1 MGKVAQREA
10 ATMRRM
16 IWPSQA
22 VQTAMGR
29 GFAPC
34 LQREAPIG
42 EHEPTWQAASASL
55 HISPLQPC
63 GFPGLFTPK
72 APKTGPGGGW
82 RGDLRSQCFLQCN

>member
-22 VQTAMGR
+22 LQTAVGK
-29 GFAPC
+29 GFVPC

-55 HISPLQPC
+55 HISPPVASRGSSHQKHQKLGQV
-63 GFPGLFTPK
+63 G
-72 APKTGPGGGW
+72 AGGET
-82 RGDLRSQCFLQCN
+82 

>member
-10 ATMRRM
+10 VTMRM

-22 VQTAMGR
+22 LQTAVGR

-42 EHEPTWQAASASL
+42 EHEPT
-55 HISPLQPC
+55 
-63 GFPGLFTPK
+63 
-72 APKTGPGGGW
+72 
-82 RGDLRSQCFLQCN
+82 